1 MSRAIDH
8 RPGLLMSIDTD
19 LTDYEISENPEF
31 VSFAHEALARGA
43 CEIGMHLHLQVTP
56 PLDPLTDDDMRHQPY
71 VMKYPDD
78 VGGARFFVLDLGW
91 LG

>member
-1 MSRAIDH
+1 MSRAIHH
-8 RPGLLMSIDTD
+8 RPALLISIDTD
-19 LTDYEISENPEF
+19 LTDYEMSESPGC
-31 VSFAHEALARGA
+31 VSFAREALARGA
-43 CEIGMHLHLQVTP
+43 CEIGMHLHPQNAP

-71 VMKYPDD
+71 VMEYPDD